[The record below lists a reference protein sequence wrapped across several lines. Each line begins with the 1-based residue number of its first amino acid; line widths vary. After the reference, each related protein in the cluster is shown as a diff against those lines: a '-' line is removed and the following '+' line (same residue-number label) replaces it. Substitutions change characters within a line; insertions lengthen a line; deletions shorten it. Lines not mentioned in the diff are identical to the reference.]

1 VRVEPVTPVL
11 LVERL
16 VARIAAAGPG
26 RTRVLLDGAPPAR
39 PDRLAAALADPLRAL
54 GRPVVTVHAA
64 DFLRPASLRLEY
76 GRRDPDSYYDGWL
89 DAAGLV
95 REVLAPLG
103 PDGSGRYLPTLWD
116 VATDRATRAAY
127 RDAPAGTVLLL
138 DGDLLLGRGLPAEL
152 AVHLDVS
159 PTVLAR
165 RLDAEAAWTLDAY
178 RRYADEVAPRRTAD
192 VAVRYD
198 DPQHPAL
205 IVD

>member
-1 VRVEPVTPVL
+1 VRVEPVTPAL

-16 VARIAAAGPG
+16 AARIAAAGPR

-39 PDRLAAALADPLRAL
+39 PGQLAAALTDRLRAL
-54 GRPVVTVHAA
+54 GRPVVTVHAG
-64 DFLRPASLRLEY
+64 DFLRPASLRLEF
-76 GRRDPDSYYDGWL
+76 GRHDPDSYYEGWL
-89 DAAGLV
+89 DIAGLV

-116 VATDRATRAAY
+116 ADTDRATRAAY
-127 RDAPAGTVLLL
+127 RTAPAGAVLLL

-152 AVHLDVS
+152 SVHLDVS

-165 RLDAEAAWTLDAY
+165 RLDDDAAWTLDAY
-178 RRYADEVAPRRTAD
+178 RRYAEEVAPRRSAD

-198 DPQHPAL
+198 DPEHPAL

>member
-1 VRVEPVTPVL
+1 MRVEPVTPVL

-16 VARIAAAGPG
+16 VARIVAAGPG
-26 RTRVLLDGAPPAR
+26 RTRVLLDGAPPAG
-39 PDRLAAALADPLRAL
+39 PGRLAAALTDPLRAL

-76 GRRDPDSYYDGWL
+76 GRHDPDSYYDGWL

-116 VATDRATRAAY
+116 AVADRATRAAY
-127 RDAPAGTVLLL
+127 RDAPTGTVLLL

-165 RLDAEAAWTLDAY
+165 RLDADAAWTLDAY
-178 RRYADEVAPRRTAD
+178 RRYAAEVAPRRTAD

-198 DPQHPAL
+198 DPEHPAL
-205 IVD
+205 ILD

>member
-1 VRVEPVTPVL
+1 MRVEPVTPAL

-16 VARIAAAGPG
+16 VARIDAAGPG

-39 PDRLAAALADPLRAL
+39 PDQLAAALTGPLRAL
-54 GRPVVTVHAA
+54 ARPALTVHAG

-76 GRRDPDSYYDGWL
+76 GRHDPDSYYDGWL
-89 DAAGLV
+89 DAAGLA

-116 VATDRATRAAY
+116 AGADRATRARY
-127 RDAPAGTVLLL
+127 RDAPANAVLLL

-152 AVHLDVS
+152 TVHLDVS

-165 RLDAEAAWTLDAY
+165 RLDADAAWTLDAY
-178 RRYADEVAPRRTAD
+178 RRYAEEVAPRRTAD

-198 DPQHPAL
+198 DPAHPAL
-205 IVD
+205 IVG

>member
-1 VRVEPVTPVL
+1 MRVEPITPAL
-11 LVERL
+11 LVDRL
-16 VARIAAAGPG
+16 VARIDGIGPD

-39 PDRLAAALADPLRAL
+39 PEQLATALADPLRAR
-54 GRPVVTVHAA
+54 GRPVVVVHAA

-116 VATDRATRAAY
+116 VDADRATRARY
-127 RDAPAGTVLLL
+127 RAAPAGAVLLL
-138 DGDLLLGRGLPAEL
+138 EGDLLLGRGLPAEL
-152 AVHLDVS
+152 TVHLDVS
-159 PTVLAR
+159 PAVLAR
-165 RLDAEAAWTLDAY
+165 RLDPDAAWTLDAY
-178 RRYADEVAPRRTAD
+178 RRYAEEVAPRGTAD

-198 DPQHPAL
+198 DPDHPAL
-205 IVD
+205 IVG

>member
-1 VRVEPVTPVL
+1 MRIEPITPAL

-16 VARIAAAGPG
+16 VARIDAAGPG

-39 PDRLAAALADPLRAL
+39 PAQLAAALADPLRAL
-54 GRPVVTVHAA
+54 GRPAVTVHAA

-76 GRRDPDSYYDGWL
+76 GRHDPDSYYDGWL

-116 VATDRATRAAY
+116 AVTDRATRAAY
-127 RDAPAGTVLLL
+127 RDAPTGTVLLL
-138 DGDLLLGRGLPAEL
+138 DGDLLLGRALPAEL

-165 RLDAEAAWTLDAY
+165 RLDAETAWTLDAY

-198 DPQHPAL
+198 DPEHPAL
-205 IVD
+205 ILD